1 MDLDDKYTFC
11 KEAQLTSAMRFDG
24 AAFPEISTVSKGLV
38 LELLQIQRSA
48 AAPWSQYAHWME
60 TLFQSE
66 CVSTNAI
73 RRSVVDLNAKKLK
86 IQKDPAHKAEVLQLL
101 HEPFSL
107 PGLGSSNTHLKN
119 L

>member
-1 MDLDDKYTFC
+1 ML
-11 KEAQLTSAMRFDG
+11 FDG
-24 AAFPEISTVSKGLV
+24 AAFPEISTESKGLV

-73 RRSVVDLNAKKLK
+73 RRSVVAKKLK

-107 PGLGSSNTHLKN
+107 PGLGSSNTHLQN